1 MESME
6 SPNRSLALG
15 LLVILTGLM
24 GGCSSGAHS
33 TASRPPESS
42 PLDSTIRPPES
53 NPPIYLAP
61 LTCWDTVSCCVER
74 NPFTAVESCGADPA
88 QIASIL
94 KTLAEIYATM
104 ESTPAT
110 EATSTAEGSE
120 ATQTG
125 EQAETAA
132 QPIPRWRR
140 KCIMTYVECV
150 DKKWVGRCDACLR
163 RCVAQ
168 HKWPKDMCPD
178 PQDQNSKVAP

>member
-1 MESME
+1 MEFMRS
-6 SPNRSLALG
+6 SNRAFVLWLP
-15 LLVILTGLM
+15 LILTGLM
-24 GGCSSGAHS
+24 GGCSSGALS
-33 TASRPPESS
+33 SASRQPEPS
-42 PLDSTIRPPES
+42 PLTTTSHLPTT

-61 LTCWDTVSCCVER
+61 LTCWDTISCCVER

-88 QIASIL
+88 RIASIL

-110 EATSTAEGSE
+110 EGDPTVEESE

-125 EQAETAA
+125 DQVETAA

-150 DKKWVGRCDACLR
+150 DHKWVGRCDACLR

-178 PQDQNSKVAP
+178 PQDQN